1 VAEPRS
7 VVMGCDSHKLTVAC
21 GVVDQVGQEV
31 AAAAF
36 GNDSAGFGRVLEWLQ
51 MLDVAV
57 IRVGI
62 EGSANYGRHLATFL
76 SAQGIDVR
84 EVPPIRTAQQRKRRR
99 RPKTDRDDAIAIA
112 KEVLADDRL
121 PKAKPAMEVSDVQ
134 AELAVISDRRRS
146 LVRRRQRLLNEVEM
160 LLVKLPTVI
169 LEQIHGRTIAGRLR
183 TLCRLDLDDANLS
196 PADAQLVD
204 WLTEMAQDLGCWET
218 KIREF
223 KRTLSELIAAC
234 GTTLTE
240 DVGIGVVSAAEL
252 IAAVGDPARFRSE
265 GAFARWCGVAPVA
278 VSSGE
283 GDGPPTRH
291 RLDRLGNREVNRI
304 LYTMSVTQARYF
316 APGQQFLARKR
327 AEGKTA
333 KEARR
338 AHMRQL
344 ANRVIRRMWAD
355 QRRQRTAQASTE
367 AISLAVA

>member
-21 GVVDQVGQEV
+21 GVVDSVGKEV
-31 AAAAF
+31 ATAVF
-36 GNDSAGFGRVLEWLQ
+36 GNDSAGFVRVLEWLQ
-51 MLDVAV
+51 ALDVAV
-57 IRVGI
+57 DRVGI

-76 SAQGIDVR
+76 SAQGMDVR

-121 PKAKPAMEVSDVQ
+121 PMAKPAMEVSDVQ

-146 LVRRRQRLLNEVEM
+146 LMRRRQRLLNEVEM
-160 LLVKLPTVI
+160 LLVKLPIAI
-169 LEQIHGRTIAGRLR
+169 LEQIPGRTIAGRLR
-183 TLCRLDLDDANLS
+183 KLCRLRLDDADLS
-196 PADAQLVD
+196 SAHTQLVD
-204 WLTEMAQDLGCWET
+204 WLTEMEQELSCWET
-218 KIREF
+218 KIRGLE
-223 KRTLSELIAAC
+223 RTLSELTAES

-240 DVGIGVVSAAEL
+240 EIGIGVVSAAEL
-252 IAAVGDPARFRSE
+252 IAAVGDPTRFRSE

-316 APGQQFLARKR
+316 APGQHFLARKK
-327 AEGKTA
+327 AEGKSP

-344 ANRVIRRMWAD
+344 AKRVIRRMWAD
-355 QRRQRTAQASTE
+355 QRPQRQAKASTE
-367 AISLAVA
+367 ATSLAVA

>member
-134 AELAVISDRRRS
+134 AELAVISDRDS
-146 LVRRRQRLLNEVEM
+146 PGTSFIA
-160 LLVKLPTVI
+160 LP
-169 LEQIHGRTIAGRLR
+169 LR
-183 TLCRLDLDDANLS
+183 
-196 PADAQLVD
+196 P
-204 WLTEMAQDLGCWET
+204 
-218 KIREF
+218 
-223 KRTLSELIAAC
+223 
-234 GTTLTE
+234 
-240 DVGIGVVSAAEL
+240 
-252 IAAVGDPARFRSE
+252 
-265 GAFARWCGVAPVA
+265 
-278 VSSGE
+278 
-283 GDGPPTRH
+283 
-291 RLDRLGNREVNRI
+291 
-304 LYTMSVTQARYF
+304 
-316 APGQQFLARKR
+316 
-327 AEGKTA
+327 
-333 KEARR
+333 
-338 AHMRQL
+338 
-344 ANRVIRRMWAD
+344 
-355 QRRQRTAQASTE
+355 
-367 AISLAVA
+367 